1 MDELLQVGIIS
12 STHGL
17 KGEVKVFPTTDDAKR
32 FKQLK
37 QVILLKN
44 SKEETLEVESV
55 RFFKKLVILKF
66 KGIDDINDILP
77 YKGES
82 LYVTR
87 DQAVP
92 CEEDEYFIVDLI
104 DLTVIDEEEKELGS
118 IKEVIQTG
126 ANDVYVV
133 QLQNGGECLIPA
145 IKECILKIDLE
156 DRLMQVHLLE
166 GLLEL

>member
-1 MDELLQVGIIS
+1 MLQVGIIS

-32 FKQLK
+32 FKELK
-37 QVILLKN
+37 QVILLRN
-44 SKEETLEVESV
+44 SIEEVLEVQCIK
-55 RFFKKLVILKF
+55 FFKKLVIVKF

-77 YKGES
+77 YKGEP

-87 DQAVP
+87 EQAVP
-92 CEEDEYFIVDLI
+92 CKEDEYFIADLI
-104 DLTVIDEEEKELGS
+104 DLNVVDEEQKELGV

-133 QLQNGGECLIPA
+133 QLLNGGECLIPA

-156 DRLMQVHLLE
+156 GGVMQVHLME
-166 GLLEL
+166 GLLE